1 MSLAVEQGI
10 AGSAGLEWLVGAR
23 PQRWWSYESTLKRFF
38 DIALALLGL
47 LATLPICIAIAIA
60 VKLESPGSA
69 IFSQERV
76 GLNGERF
83 RFYKFRSMYVDAEQR
98 RAELLALN
106 ESDGPVFKLRK
117 DPRITRVGR
126 FLRRTS
132 LDELP
137 QLFNVLRGDMSMVGP
152 RPPLPAEVKEYRPS
166 DAVRL
171 TVKPGI
177 TCWWQVSGR
186 SDCSFDQW
194 MEYDREYVRT
204 VSFAVDVRI
213 LIRTVS
219 AVISGAGAY

>member
-1 MSLAVEQGI
+1 LSLAVEQGI

-38 DIALALLGL
+38 DIALAVLGL

-126 FLRRTS
+126 LLRRTS

-152 RPPLPAEVKEYRPS
+152 RPPLPAEVREYRPS

>member
-23 PQRWWSYESTLKRFF
+23 PQRWWSYESTLKRVF
-38 DIALALLGL
+38 DVALAVLGL
-47 LATLPICIAIAIA
+47 IATLPICIAIAIA

-83 RFYKFRSMYVDAEQR
+83 RFFKFRSMYVDAEQR

-152 RPPLPAEVKEYRPS
+152 RPPLPREVQEYRPA

-204 VSFAVDVRI
+204 VSFSVDVRI

>member
-23 PQRWWSYESTLKRFF
+23 PQRWWSYEYTLKRFF
-38 DIALALLGL
+38 DIALAVLGL

-126 FLRRTS
+126 LLRRTS

-152 RPPLPAEVKEYRPS
+152 RPPLPAEVREYRPS

-186 SDCSFDQW
+186 SDCSCLLYTSPSPRD
-194 MEYDREYVRT
+194 
-204 VSFAVDVRI
+204 S
-213 LIRTVS
+213 
-219 AVISGAGAY
+219 